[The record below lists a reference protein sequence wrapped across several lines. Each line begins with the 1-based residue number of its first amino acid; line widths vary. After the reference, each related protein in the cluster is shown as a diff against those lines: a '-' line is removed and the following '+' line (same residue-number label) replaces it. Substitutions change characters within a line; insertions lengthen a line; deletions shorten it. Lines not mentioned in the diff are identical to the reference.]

1 MKRSKSEWIQIVGH
15 SIRND
20 TYQVL
25 ERIQE
30 GETYEEIIKDLDSNR
45 EKYGIKSD
53 VCLVSEATVRQYLSL
68 VEIDIPQIQKEQ
80 EIHKKYHTKYS
91 DITGYG
97 VYGIFID
104 DKIIYIGQ
112 THNFK
117 QRFQAHNTCFHCSDK
132 LLYQRMR
139 EEKENGK
146 QVSIKPLINVEELK
160 TDEKITERDIFAMEL
175 ALITLYQPY
184 YNYEGKVAPY
194 IFSTKRKE
202 RNMLEEEK

>member
-1 MKRSKSEWIQIVGH
+1 MKRSKSEWMQIVGH
-15 SIRND
+15 NIRND

-30 GETYEEIIKDLDSNR
+30 GETYEEIIKDLDSKR

-53 VCLVSEATVRQYLSL
+53 VCLVSEVKIRQYLSL
-68 VEIDIPQIQKEQ
+68 VGIDVPQIQ

-104 DKIIYIGQ
+104 NDIIYIGQ

-139 EEKENGK
+139 KEKENGK
-146 QVSIKPLINVEELK
+146 QVSIKPLINIEDLK

-202 RNMLEEEK
+202 RNMLEEGN

>member
-1 MKRSKSEWIQIVGH
+1 MKRTKTEWMQIIGH
-15 SIRND
+15 PIRND

-30 GETYEEIIKDLDSNR
+30 GETFQEIIQDLDENR
-45 EKYGIKSD
+45 EKYKIKPE
-53 VCLVSEATVRQYLSL
+53 VCLVSEGKIREYLSL
-68 VEIDIPQIQKEQ
+68 IGVDVLQIKKQQ
-80 EIHKKYHTKYS
+80 EIHKKYNSKYS
-91 DITGYG
+91 NITGYG

-112 THNFK
+112 THSFK
-117 QRFQAHNTCFHCSDK
+117 QRFQVHNTCFHCSDK

-139 EEKENGK
+139 KEKENGK

-175 ALITLYQPY
+175 ALITLYQPD

-194 IFSTKRKE
+194 IFSIKRKE
-202 RNMLEEEK
+202 RNM